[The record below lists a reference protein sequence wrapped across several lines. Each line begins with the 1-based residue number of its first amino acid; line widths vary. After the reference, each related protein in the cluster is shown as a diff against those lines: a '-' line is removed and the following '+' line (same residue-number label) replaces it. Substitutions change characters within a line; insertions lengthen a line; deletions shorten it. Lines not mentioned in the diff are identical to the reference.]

1 MAHPAPRPVWAALAA
16 VLLAPLAAGQ
26 TVTVEWDDVRQTID
40 GFGASDAWFAD
51 EMQRHPQSAAI
62 LDALFST
69 TSGAGLSI
77 LRQRIDPGVFEA
89 EGVYDWQDKDW
100 IASGWMAQQARARGV
115 PVVWGSAW
123 SAPKW
128 MKTNGERSNGGFL
141 FKDRYDDYAA
151 WLATWAEE
159 MEAQHGVA
167 YDALSPQNEP
177 GAKPWASMEW
187 TAGGFRDFLRDHLGP
202 EWDARGLGD
211 VALVAPEETHW
222 HKVDV
227 FMDVIAADPAALAV
241 VDVVAGHAYEYN
253 PNSTSRPTTSYND
266 YGRPVW
272 MTEWSYDVYAD
283 DVSIANGVEWALNVW
298 SLLVKAEV
306 SAVHHWW
313 LFNFHDDGRQQGLV
327 NAVDGEADFELT
339 KRLFTIGQFSRFVR
353 PGWVRVDATER
364 ASASVYVAAFR
375 DPASGRFAVVAIN
388 ESPAAQPVEVAF
400 DGFTS
405 GAVTPHQTTAARDI
419 ARAVD
424 VEGGA
429 GFEATLPGRSVTT
442 FTGRGTPTGATGA
455 ASGAAPLVVGGP
467 SPNPSGG
474 PVEFRLDLPSAADVR
489 LSVFDAIG
497 RKVAGVTSGPVPAG
511 AHAVALDTSRLA
523 PGVYVY
529 RVEAAGAGGLGV
541 ATGRLTVAR

>member
-1 MAHPAPRPVWAALAA
+1 MSRPALRLLAVALAVA
-16 VLLAPLAAGQ
+16 APPALAQGG
-26 TVTVEWDDVRQTID
+26 VVVGWDDVRQTID

-51 EMQRHPQSAAI
+51 EMQRHPRGGEI

-69 TSGAGLSI
+69 DGGAGLSM
-77 LRQRIDPGVFEA
+77 LRQRIDPGVYEG

-141 FKDRYDDYAA
+141 FEDRYDDYAG
-151 WLATWAEE
+151 WLATWAVE
-159 MEAQHGVA
+159 MEAQHGVT

-187 TAGGFRDFLRDHLGP
+187 TAEGFRDFLRDHLGP
-202 EWDARGLGD
+202 EWTARGLEN
-211 VALVAPEETHW
+211 VAVVAPEETRW
-222 HKVDV
+222 HKVDD
-227 FMDVIAADPAALAV
+227 FMDVIAADPAALEV

-253 PNSTSRPTTSYND
+253 PNSATRPTTTYND

-298 SLLVKAEV
+298 SLLVESEV

-313 LFNFHDDGRQQGLV
+313 AVNFLDDGRQQGLV

-339 KRLFTIGQFSRFVR
+339 KRLFAFGQFSRFVR
-353 PGWVRVDATER
+353 PGWVRVDAAKR
-364 ASASVYVAAFR
+364 ANASVHVAAFR
-375 DPASGRFAVVAIN
+375 DPSSGQFAVVAIN
-388 ESPAAQPVEVAF
+388 ESETDQPVEVAF

-405 GAVTPHQTTAARDI
+405 DAVTPYQTTADQDI
-419 ARAVD
+419 ARGAAI
-424 VEGGA
+424 EGGA
-429 GFEATLPGRSVTT
+429 GFQATLPGLSVTT
-442 FTGRGTPTGATGA
+442 FTGEGTPAGATSTAPGP
-455 ASGAAPLVVGGP
+455 ASLVVAGP
-467 SPNPSGG
+467 FPNPSAGR
-474 PVEFRLDLPSAADVR
+474 VEFRLDLPSGADVGV
-489 LSVFDAIG
+489 SVFDVLG
-497 RKVAGVTSGPVPAG
+497 RRVAGVPPSPAPAG
-511 AHAVALDTSRLA
+511 PRTLTIDTSRLA

-529 RVEAAGAGGLGV
+529 RVDATGAGGLEI
-541 ATGRLTVAR
+541 ATGQLTIGR